1 MIRKY
6 RYGTPFDTEA
16 LTEKIE
22 TAEEAFPYGEISQ
35 KDGFAFTYIMD
46 EDDIVYGLGESNRG
60 INKRGY
66 VYESNCSDQ
75 PNHTEDKISLY
86 GAHNFIVISGK
97 QTFGLF
103 VDYPGK
109 LKFDIGYTLSSQ
121 LKITCEDADLYL
133 YVIEGETPYDIV
145 KQFRKII
152 GRSYIP
158 PKFAFGFGQSRW
170 GYTTADD
177 FRKAADGYRENNIPI
192 DMVYMDIDYMEDYKD
207 FTVNQEN
214 FPDFEA
220 YVNEMKE
227 KGIHLVP
234 IIDAGVK
241 VEAGYDV
248 YEEGVEKNY
257 FCKREDGSDF
267 VSAVWPGWTHFPDV
281 LNADARAWF
290 GQKYERLISK
300 GIDGFWN
307 DMNEPAMFCTPEGVA
322 ELKEY
327 IKDNFMDKEETSG
340 FVLGAKVEGL
350 ANGQTFL
357 MVSDKYSRY
366 RKLPVSVYTTDKLQL
381 SHETFDLI
389 TLLGYSKTLK
399 ANVVLGN
406 GGYEVMSDN
415 PAVSVSVNEAGE
427 ISMKATSKKEDFTAN
442 ITVTDCTGLTANIVV
457 TVKASL
463 EPFTTEELEA
473 IKADN
478 SRRYYYRR
486 TDDYDVEYVNTTI
499 DDGKIRYGWNLWGS
513 YYHYM
518 DFMGDKTEGVK
529 EGATFSVSS
538 WIVSDKYSGQA
549 VTLKIIKND
558 GTNLWGVFSFV
569 DEEREILCSGYFC
582 DTVDPE

>member
-1 MIRKY
+1 MKITSKIIVLLMS
-6 RYGTPFDTEA
+6 A
-16 LTEKIE
+16 LLPMGF
-22 TAEEAFPYGEISQ
+22 AGCSDDDDDMPNPGGEEA
-35 KDGFAFTYIMD
+35 
-46 EDDIVYGLGESNRG
+46 
-60 INKRGY
+60 
-66 VYESNCSDQ
+66 
-75 PNHTEDKISLY
+75 
-86 GAHNFIVISGK
+86 
-97 QTFGLF
+97 
-103 VDYPGK
+103 
-109 LKFDIGYTLSSQ
+109 
-121 LKITCEDADLYL
+121 
-133 YVIEGETPYDIV
+133 
-145 KQFRKII
+145 
-152 GRSYIP
+152 
-158 PKFAFGFGQSRW
+158 
-170 GYTTADD
+170 
-177 FRKAADGYRENNIPI
+177 
-192 DMVYMDIDYMEDYKD
+192 
-207 FTVNQEN
+207 
-214 FPDFEA
+214 
-220 YVNEMKE
+220 
-227 KGIHLVP
+227 
-234 IIDAGVK
+234 
-241 VEAGYDV
+241 
-248 YEEGVEKNY
+248 
-257 FCKREDGSDF
+257 
-267 VSAVWPGWTHFPDV
+267 
-281 LNADARAWF
+281 
-290 GQKYERLISK
+290 
-300 GIDGFWN
+300 
-307 DMNEPAMFCTPEGVA
+307 PE
-322 ELKEY
+322 
-327 IKDNFMDKEETSG
+327 
-340 FVLGAKVEGL
+340 FVLGQESIKVKIGSENKATVDVKQGGGEYNAFILDARIAKTEIVDGVIKVEGL

-442 ITVTDCTGLTANIVV
+442 ITVTDCTGLTANIAV

-478 SRRYYYRR
+478 SRRYYYRGRR

>member
-1 MIRKY
+1 MKITSKIIVLLMS
-6 RYGTPFDTEA
+6 A
-16 LTEKIE
+16 LLPMGF
-22 TAEEAFPYGEISQ
+22 AGCSDDDDDMPNPGGEEA
-35 KDGFAFTYIMD
+35 
-46 EDDIVYGLGESNRG
+46 
-60 INKRGY
+60 
-66 VYESNCSDQ
+66 
-75 PNHTEDKISLY
+75 
-86 GAHNFIVISGK
+86 
-97 QTFGLF
+97 
-103 VDYPGK
+103 
-109 LKFDIGYTLSSQ
+109 
-121 LKITCEDADLYL
+121 
-133 YVIEGETPYDIV
+133 
-145 KQFRKII
+145 
-152 GRSYIP
+152 
-158 PKFAFGFGQSRW
+158 
-170 GYTTADD
+170 
-177 FRKAADGYRENNIPI
+177 
-192 DMVYMDIDYMEDYKD
+192 
-207 FTVNQEN
+207 
-214 FPDFEA
+214 
-220 YVNEMKE
+220 
-227 KGIHLVP
+227 
-234 IIDAGVK
+234 
-241 VEAGYDV
+241 
-248 YEEGVEKNY
+248 
-257 FCKREDGSDF
+257 
-267 VSAVWPGWTHFPDV
+267 
-281 LNADARAWF
+281 
-290 GQKYERLISK
+290 
-300 GIDGFWN
+300 
-307 DMNEPAMFCTPEGVA
+307 PE
-322 ELKEY
+322 
-327 IKDNFMDKEETSG
+327 
-340 FVLGAKVEGL
+340 FVLGQESIKVKIGSENKATVDVKQGGGEYNAFILDARIAKTEIVDGVIKVEGL

-366 RKLPVSVYTTDKLQL
+366 RKLPVSVYTTDKLQV

-478 SRRYYYRR
+478 SRRYYYRGRR

>member
-1 MIRKY
+1 MKITSKIIVLLMS
-6 RYGTPFDTEA
+6 A
-16 LTEKIE
+16 LLPMGF
-22 TAEEAFPYGEISQ
+22 AGCSDDDDDMPNPGGEEA
-35 KDGFAFTYIMD
+35 
-46 EDDIVYGLGESNRG
+46 
-60 INKRGY
+60 
-66 VYESNCSDQ
+66 
-75 PNHTEDKISLY
+75 
-86 GAHNFIVISGK
+86 
-97 QTFGLF
+97 
-103 VDYPGK
+103 
-109 LKFDIGYTLSSQ
+109 
-121 LKITCEDADLYL
+121 
-133 YVIEGETPYDIV
+133 
-145 KQFRKII
+145 
-152 GRSYIP
+152 
-158 PKFAFGFGQSRW
+158 
-170 GYTTADD
+170 
-177 FRKAADGYRENNIPI
+177 
-192 DMVYMDIDYMEDYKD
+192 
-207 FTVNQEN
+207 
-214 FPDFEA
+214 
-220 YVNEMKE
+220 
-227 KGIHLVP
+227 
-234 IIDAGVK
+234 
-241 VEAGYDV
+241 
-248 YEEGVEKNY
+248 
-257 FCKREDGSDF
+257 
-267 VSAVWPGWTHFPDV
+267 
-281 LNADARAWF
+281 
-290 GQKYERLISK
+290 
-300 GIDGFWN
+300 
-307 DMNEPAMFCTPEGVA
+307 PE
-322 ELKEY
+322 
-327 IKDNFMDKEETSG
+327 
-340 FVLGAKVEGL
+340 FVLGQESIKVKIGSENKATVDVKQGGGEYNAFILDARIAKTEIVDGVIKVEGL

-427 ISMKATSKKEDFTAN
+427 ISMKATSKEEDFTAN

-478 SRRYYYRR
+478 SRRYYYRGRR

>member
-1 MIRKY
+1 MKITSKIIVLLMS
-6 RYGTPFDTEA
+6 A
-16 LTEKIE
+16 LLPMGF
-22 TAEEAFPYGEISQ
+22 AGCSDDDDDMPNPGGEEA
-35 KDGFAFTYIMD
+35 
-46 EDDIVYGLGESNRG
+46 
-60 INKRGY
+60 
-66 VYESNCSDQ
+66 
-75 PNHTEDKISLY
+75 
-86 GAHNFIVISGK
+86 
-97 QTFGLF
+97 
-103 VDYPGK
+103 
-109 LKFDIGYTLSSQ
+109 
-121 LKITCEDADLYL
+121 
-133 YVIEGETPYDIV
+133 
-145 KQFRKII
+145 
-152 GRSYIP
+152 
-158 PKFAFGFGQSRW
+158 
-170 GYTTADD
+170 
-177 FRKAADGYRENNIPI
+177 
-192 DMVYMDIDYMEDYKD
+192 
-207 FTVNQEN
+207 
-214 FPDFEA
+214 
-220 YVNEMKE
+220 
-227 KGIHLVP
+227 
-234 IIDAGVK
+234 
-241 VEAGYDV
+241 
-248 YEEGVEKNY
+248 
-257 FCKREDGSDF
+257 
-267 VSAVWPGWTHFPDV
+267 
-281 LNADARAWF
+281 
-290 GQKYERLISK
+290 
-300 GIDGFWN
+300 
-307 DMNEPAMFCTPEGVA
+307 PE
-322 ELKEY
+322 
-327 IKDNFMDKEETSG
+327 
-340 FVLGAKVEGL
+340 FVLGQESIKVKIGSENKATVDVKQGGGEYNAFILDARIAKTEIVDGVIKVEGL

-442 ITVTDCTGLTANIVV
+442 ITVTDCTGLTANIAV

-478 SRRYYYRR
+478 SRRYYYRGRR

-518 DFMGDKTEGVK
+518 DFVGDKTEGVK

>member
-1 MIRKY
+1 MS
-6 RYGTPFDTEA
+6 A
-16 LTEKIE
+16 LLPMGF
-22 TAEEAFPYGEISQ
+22 AGCSDDDDDMPNPGGEEA
-35 KDGFAFTYIMD
+35 
-46 EDDIVYGLGESNRG
+46 
-60 INKRGY
+60 
-66 VYESNCSDQ
+66 
-75 PNHTEDKISLY
+75 
-86 GAHNFIVISGK
+86 
-97 QTFGLF
+97 
-103 VDYPGK
+103 
-109 LKFDIGYTLSSQ
+109 
-121 LKITCEDADLYL
+121 
-133 YVIEGETPYDIV
+133 
-145 KQFRKII
+145 
-152 GRSYIP
+152 
-158 PKFAFGFGQSRW
+158 
-170 GYTTADD
+170 
-177 FRKAADGYRENNIPI
+177 
-192 DMVYMDIDYMEDYKD
+192 
-207 FTVNQEN
+207 
-214 FPDFEA
+214 
-220 YVNEMKE
+220 
-227 KGIHLVP
+227 
-234 IIDAGVK
+234 
-241 VEAGYDV
+241 
-248 YEEGVEKNY
+248 
-257 FCKREDGSDF
+257 
-267 VSAVWPGWTHFPDV
+267 
-281 LNADARAWF
+281 
-290 GQKYERLISK
+290 
-300 GIDGFWN
+300 
-307 DMNEPAMFCTPEGVA
+307 PE
-322 ELKEY
+322 
-327 IKDNFMDKEETSG
+327 
-340 FVLGAKVEGL
+340 FVLGQESIKVKIGSENKATVDVKQGGGEYNAFILDARIAKTEIVDGVIKVEGL

-442 ITVTDCTGLTANIVV
+442 ITVTDCTGLTANIAV

-478 SRRYYYRR
+478 SRRYYYRGRR

>member
-1 MIRKY
+1 MKITSKIIVLLMS
-6 RYGTPFDTEA
+6 A
-16 LTEKIE
+16 LLPMGF
-22 TAEEAFPYGEISQ
+22 AGCSDDDDDMPNPGGEEA
-35 KDGFAFTYIMD
+35 
-46 EDDIVYGLGESNRG
+46 
-60 INKRGY
+60 
-66 VYESNCSDQ
+66 
-75 PNHTEDKISLY
+75 
-86 GAHNFIVISGK
+86 
-97 QTFGLF
+97 
-103 VDYPGK
+103 
-109 LKFDIGYTLSSQ
+109 
-121 LKITCEDADLYL
+121 
-133 YVIEGETPYDIV
+133 
-145 KQFRKII
+145 
-152 GRSYIP
+152 
-158 PKFAFGFGQSRW
+158 
-170 GYTTADD
+170 
-177 FRKAADGYRENNIPI
+177 
-192 DMVYMDIDYMEDYKD
+192 
-207 FTVNQEN
+207 
-214 FPDFEA
+214 
-220 YVNEMKE
+220 
-227 KGIHLVP
+227 
-234 IIDAGVK
+234 
-241 VEAGYDV
+241 
-248 YEEGVEKNY
+248 
-257 FCKREDGSDF
+257 
-267 VSAVWPGWTHFPDV
+267 
-281 LNADARAWF
+281 
-290 GQKYERLISK
+290 
-300 GIDGFWN
+300 
-307 DMNEPAMFCTPEGVA
+307 PE
-322 ELKEY
+322 
-327 IKDNFMDKEETSG
+327 
-340 FVLGAKVEGL
+340 FVLGQESIKVKIGSENKATVDVKQGGGEYNAFILDARIAKTEIVDGVIKVEGL

-442 ITVTDCTGLTANIVV
+442 ITVTDCTGLTANIAV

-478 SRRYYYRR
+478 SRRYYYRGRR

-569 DEEREILCSGYFC
+569 DEEREMLCSGYFC
-582 DTVDPE
+582 DTVNPE

>member
-1 MIRKY
+1 MKITSKIIVLLMS
-6 RYGTPFDTEA
+6 A
-16 LTEKIE
+16 LLPMGF
-22 TAEEAFPYGEISQ
+22 AGCSDDDDDMPNPGGEEA
-35 KDGFAFTYIMD
+35 
-46 EDDIVYGLGESNRG
+46 
-60 INKRGY
+60 
-66 VYESNCSDQ
+66 
-75 PNHTEDKISLY
+75 
-86 GAHNFIVISGK
+86 
-97 QTFGLF
+97 
-103 VDYPGK
+103 
-109 LKFDIGYTLSSQ
+109 
-121 LKITCEDADLYL
+121 
-133 YVIEGETPYDIV
+133 
-145 KQFRKII
+145 
-152 GRSYIP
+152 
-158 PKFAFGFGQSRW
+158 
-170 GYTTADD
+170 
-177 FRKAADGYRENNIPI
+177 
-192 DMVYMDIDYMEDYKD
+192 
-207 FTVNQEN
+207 
-214 FPDFEA
+214 
-220 YVNEMKE
+220 
-227 KGIHLVP
+227 
-234 IIDAGVK
+234 
-241 VEAGYDV
+241 
-248 YEEGVEKNY
+248 
-257 FCKREDGSDF
+257 
-267 VSAVWPGWTHFPDV
+267 
-281 LNADARAWF
+281 
-290 GQKYERLISK
+290 
-300 GIDGFWN
+300 
-307 DMNEPAMFCTPEGVA
+307 PE
-322 ELKEY
+322 
-327 IKDNFMDKEETSG
+327 
-340 FVLGAKVEGL
+340 FVLGQESIKVKIGSENKATVDVKQGGGEYNAFILDARIAKTEIVDGVIKVEGL

-366 RKLPVSVYTTDKLQL
+366 RKLLVSVYTTDKLQL

-478 SRRYYYRR
+478 SRRYYYRGRR

>member
-1 MIRKY
+1 MKITSKIIVLLMS
-6 RYGTPFDTEA
+6 A
-16 LTEKIE
+16 LLPMGF
-22 TAEEAFPYGEISQ
+22 AGCSDDDDDMPNPGGEEA
-35 KDGFAFTYIMD
+35 
-46 EDDIVYGLGESNRG
+46 
-60 INKRGY
+60 
-66 VYESNCSDQ
+66 
-75 PNHTEDKISLY
+75 
-86 GAHNFIVISGK
+86 
-97 QTFGLF
+97 
-103 VDYPGK
+103 
-109 LKFDIGYTLSSQ
+109 
-121 LKITCEDADLYL
+121 
-133 YVIEGETPYDIV
+133 
-145 KQFRKII
+145 
-152 GRSYIP
+152 
-158 PKFAFGFGQSRW
+158 
-170 GYTTADD
+170 
-177 FRKAADGYRENNIPI
+177 
-192 DMVYMDIDYMEDYKD
+192 
-207 FTVNQEN
+207 
-214 FPDFEA
+214 
-220 YVNEMKE
+220 
-227 KGIHLVP
+227 
-234 IIDAGVK
+234 
-241 VEAGYDV
+241 
-248 YEEGVEKNY
+248 
-257 FCKREDGSDF
+257 
-267 VSAVWPGWTHFPDV
+267 
-281 LNADARAWF
+281 
-290 GQKYERLISK
+290 
-300 GIDGFWN
+300 
-307 DMNEPAMFCTPEGVA
+307 PE
-322 ELKEY
+322 
-327 IKDNFMDKEETSG
+327 
-340 FVLGAKVEGL
+340 FVLGQESIKVKIGSENKATVDVKQGGGEYNAFILDARIAKTEIVDGVIKVEGL

-427 ISMKATSKKEDFTAN
+427 ISMKATSKKEDFMAN

-478 SRRYYYRR
+478 SRRYYYRGRR

>member
-1 MIRKY
+1 MKITGKIIVLLMS
-6 RYGTPFDTEA
+6 A
-16 LTEKIE
+16 LLPMGF
-22 TAEEAFPYGEISQ
+22 AGCSDDDDDMPNPGGEEA
-35 KDGFAFTYIMD
+35 
-46 EDDIVYGLGESNRG
+46 
-60 INKRGY
+60 
-66 VYESNCSDQ
+66 
-75 PNHTEDKISLY
+75 
-86 GAHNFIVISGK
+86 
-97 QTFGLF
+97 
-103 VDYPGK
+103 
-109 LKFDIGYTLSSQ
+109 
-121 LKITCEDADLYL
+121 
-133 YVIEGETPYDIV
+133 
-145 KQFRKII
+145 
-152 GRSYIP
+152 
-158 PKFAFGFGQSRW
+158 
-170 GYTTADD
+170 
-177 FRKAADGYRENNIPI
+177 
-192 DMVYMDIDYMEDYKD
+192 
-207 FTVNQEN
+207 
-214 FPDFEA
+214 
-220 YVNEMKE
+220 
-227 KGIHLVP
+227 
-234 IIDAGVK
+234 
-241 VEAGYDV
+241 
-248 YEEGVEKNY
+248 
-257 FCKREDGSDF
+257 
-267 VSAVWPGWTHFPDV
+267 
-281 LNADARAWF
+281 
-290 GQKYERLISK
+290 
-300 GIDGFWN
+300 
-307 DMNEPAMFCTPEGVA
+307 PE
-322 ELKEY
+322 
-327 IKDNFMDKEETSG
+327 
-340 FVLGAKVEGL
+340 FVLGQESIKVKIGSENKATVDVKQGGGEYNAFILDARIAKTEIVDGVIKVEGL

-442 ITVTDCTGLTANIVV
+442 ITVTDCTGLTANIAV

-478 SRRYYYRR
+478 SRRYYYRGRR

>member
-1 MIRKY
+1 
-6 RYGTPFDTEA
+6 
-16 LTEKIE
+16 
-22 TAEEAFPYGEISQ
+22 
-35 KDGFAFTYIMD
+35 
-46 EDDIVYGLGESNRG
+46 
-60 INKRGY
+60 
-66 VYESNCSDQ
+66 
-75 PNHTEDKISLY
+75 
-86 GAHNFIVISGK
+86 
-97 QTFGLF
+97 
-103 VDYPGK
+103 
-109 LKFDIGYTLSSQ
+109 
-121 LKITCEDADLYL
+121 
-133 YVIEGETPYDIV
+133 
-145 KQFRKII
+145 
-152 GRSYIP
+152 
-158 PKFAFGFGQSRW
+158 
-170 GYTTADD
+170 
-177 FRKAADGYRENNIPI
+177 
-192 DMVYMDIDYMEDYKD
+192 
-207 FTVNQEN
+207 
-214 FPDFEA
+214 
-220 YVNEMKE
+220 
-227 KGIHLVP
+227 
-234 IIDAGVK
+234 
-241 VEAGYDV
+241 
-248 YEEGVEKNY
+248 
-257 FCKREDGSDF
+257 
-267 VSAVWPGWTHFPDV
+267 
-281 LNADARAWF
+281 
-290 GQKYERLISK
+290 
-300 GIDGFWN
+300 
-307 DMNEPAMFCTPEGVA
+307 
-322 ELKEY
+322 
-327 IKDNFMDKEETSG
+327 
-340 FVLGAKVEGL
+340 
-350 ANGQTFL
+350 

-442 ITVTDCTGLTANIVV
+442 ITVTDCTGLTANIAV

-478 SRRYYYRR
+478 SRRYYYRGRR

>member
-1 MIRKY
+1 MPNP
-6 RYGTPFDTEA
+6 GG
-16 LTEKIE
+16 
-22 TAEEAFPYGEISQ
+22 EEA
-35 KDGFAFTYIMD
+35 
-46 EDDIVYGLGESNRG
+46 
-60 INKRGY
+60 
-66 VYESNCSDQ
+66 
-75 PNHTEDKISLY
+75 
-86 GAHNFIVISGK
+86 
-97 QTFGLF
+97 
-103 VDYPGK
+103 
-109 LKFDIGYTLSSQ
+109 
-121 LKITCEDADLYL
+121 
-133 YVIEGETPYDIV
+133 
-145 KQFRKII
+145 
-152 GRSYIP
+152 
-158 PKFAFGFGQSRW
+158 
-170 GYTTADD
+170 
-177 FRKAADGYRENNIPI
+177 
-192 DMVYMDIDYMEDYKD
+192 
-207 FTVNQEN
+207 
-214 FPDFEA
+214 
-220 YVNEMKE
+220 
-227 KGIHLVP
+227 
-234 IIDAGVK
+234 
-241 VEAGYDV
+241 
-248 YEEGVEKNY
+248 
-257 FCKREDGSDF
+257 
-267 VSAVWPGWTHFPDV
+267 
-281 LNADARAWF
+281 
-290 GQKYERLISK
+290 
-300 GIDGFWN
+300 
-307 DMNEPAMFCTPEGVA
+307 PE
-322 ELKEY
+322 
-327 IKDNFMDKEETSG
+327 
-340 FVLGAKVEGL
+340 FVLGQESIKVKIGSENKATVDVKQGGGEYNAFILDARIAKTEIVDGVIKVEGL

-442 ITVTDCTGLTANIVV
+442 ITVTDCTGLTANIAV

-478 SRRYYYRR
+478 SRRYYYRGRR

>member
-1 MIRKY
+1 MKITSRIIVLLMS
-6 RYGTPFDTEA
+6 A
-16 LTEKIE
+16 LLPMGF
-22 TAEEAFPYGEISQ
+22 AGCSDDDDDMPNPGGEEA
-35 KDGFAFTYIMD
+35 
-46 EDDIVYGLGESNRG
+46 
-60 INKRGY
+60 
-66 VYESNCSDQ
+66 
-75 PNHTEDKISLY
+75 
-86 GAHNFIVISGK
+86 
-97 QTFGLF
+97 
-103 VDYPGK
+103 
-109 LKFDIGYTLSSQ
+109 
-121 LKITCEDADLYL
+121 
-133 YVIEGETPYDIV
+133 
-145 KQFRKII
+145 
-152 GRSYIP
+152 
-158 PKFAFGFGQSRW
+158 
-170 GYTTADD
+170 
-177 FRKAADGYRENNIPI
+177 
-192 DMVYMDIDYMEDYKD
+192 
-207 FTVNQEN
+207 
-214 FPDFEA
+214 
-220 YVNEMKE
+220 
-227 KGIHLVP
+227 
-234 IIDAGVK
+234 
-241 VEAGYDV
+241 
-248 YEEGVEKNY
+248 
-257 FCKREDGSDF
+257 
-267 VSAVWPGWTHFPDV
+267 
-281 LNADARAWF
+281 
-290 GQKYERLISK
+290 
-300 GIDGFWN
+300 
-307 DMNEPAMFCTPEGVA
+307 PE
-322 ELKEY
+322 
-327 IKDNFMDKEETSG
+327 
-340 FVLGAKVEGL
+340 FVLGQESIKVKIGSENKATVDVKQGGGEYNAFILDARIAKTEIVDGVIKVEGL

-478 SRRYYYRR
+478 SRRYYYRGRR

>member
-1 MIRKY
+1 M
-6 RYGTPFDTEA
+6 GFAGCSDDDDDMPNPGG
-16 LTEKIE
+16 
-22 TAEEAFPYGEISQ
+22 EEA
-35 KDGFAFTYIMD
+35 
-46 EDDIVYGLGESNRG
+46 
-60 INKRGY
+60 
-66 VYESNCSDQ
+66 
-75 PNHTEDKISLY
+75 
-86 GAHNFIVISGK
+86 
-97 QTFGLF
+97 
-103 VDYPGK
+103 
-109 LKFDIGYTLSSQ
+109 
-121 LKITCEDADLYL
+121 
-133 YVIEGETPYDIV
+133 
-145 KQFRKII
+145 
-152 GRSYIP
+152 
-158 PKFAFGFGQSRW
+158 
-170 GYTTADD
+170 
-177 FRKAADGYRENNIPI
+177 
-192 DMVYMDIDYMEDYKD
+192 
-207 FTVNQEN
+207 
-214 FPDFEA
+214 
-220 YVNEMKE
+220 
-227 KGIHLVP
+227 
-234 IIDAGVK
+234 
-241 VEAGYDV
+241 
-248 YEEGVEKNY
+248 
-257 FCKREDGSDF
+257 
-267 VSAVWPGWTHFPDV
+267 
-281 LNADARAWF
+281 
-290 GQKYERLISK
+290 
-300 GIDGFWN
+300 
-307 DMNEPAMFCTPEGVA
+307 PE
-322 ELKEY
+322 
-327 IKDNFMDKEETSG
+327 
-340 FVLGAKVEGL
+340 FVLGQESIKVKIGSENKATVDVKQGGGEYNAFILDARIAKTEIVDGVIKVEGL

-442 ITVTDCTGLTANIVV
+442 ITVTDCTGLTANIAV

-478 SRRYYYRR
+478 SRRYYYRGRR

>member
-1 MIRKY
+1 MKITSKIIVLLMS
-6 RYGTPFDTEA
+6 A
-16 LTEKIE
+16 LLPMGF
-22 TAEEAFPYGEISQ
+22 AGCSDDDDDMPNPGGEEA
-35 KDGFAFTYIMD
+35 
-46 EDDIVYGLGESNRG
+46 
-60 INKRGY
+60 
-66 VYESNCSDQ
+66 
-75 PNHTEDKISLY
+75 
-86 GAHNFIVISGK
+86 
-97 QTFGLF
+97 
-103 VDYPGK
+103 
-109 LKFDIGYTLSSQ
+109 
-121 LKITCEDADLYL
+121 
-133 YVIEGETPYDIV
+133 
-145 KQFRKII
+145 
-152 GRSYIP
+152 
-158 PKFAFGFGQSRW
+158 
-170 GYTTADD
+170 
-177 FRKAADGYRENNIPI
+177 
-192 DMVYMDIDYMEDYKD
+192 
-207 FTVNQEN
+207 
-214 FPDFEA
+214 
-220 YVNEMKE
+220 
-227 KGIHLVP
+227 
-234 IIDAGVK
+234 
-241 VEAGYDV
+241 
-248 YEEGVEKNY
+248 
-257 FCKREDGSDF
+257 
-267 VSAVWPGWTHFPDV
+267 
-281 LNADARAWF
+281 
-290 GQKYERLISK
+290 
-300 GIDGFWN
+300 
-307 DMNEPAMFCTPEGVA
+307 PE
-322 ELKEY
+322 
-327 IKDNFMDKEETSG
+327 
-340 FVLGAKVEGL
+340 FVLGQESIKVKIGSENKATVDVKQGGGEYNAFILDARIAKTEIVDGVIKVEGL

-478 SRRYYYRR
+478 SRRYYYRGRR

-518 DFMGDKTEGVK
+518 EFMGDKTEGVK